1 MNYPLSLS
9 FKLVALA
16 PQIFVRDSSGNE
28 VCYVKQKWLKLR
40 EAVTVFTSSAQDT
53 VLCDIKA
60 NKIID
65 WSATYN
71 FIDANGN
78 EFGAV
83 RRKGM
88 RSLFKAHYQVVRGE
102 EVHFEIH
109 EENGWIKVLDSVF
122 DAIPVIGSFTG
133 YFFNPSYIATR
144 PGGGS
149 PAMRVKKQPA
159 FWEGKFEIEKPGDLG
174 DQEELALLMSFMM
187 MLLLERR
194 RG

>member
-9 FKLVALA
+9 FKIVALA
-16 PQIFVRDSSGNE
+16 PQIFVRDANGTE
-28 VCYVKQKWLKLR
+28 LCYVKQKMFKLR
-40 EAVTVFTSSAQDT
+40 EAVKVFTNQQQDT

-71 FIDANGN
+71 FVDQAGN

-88 RSLFKAHYQVVRGE
+88 RSLWKAHYQVVDGQDLR
-102 EVHFEIH
+102 FEIN
-109 EENGWIKVLDSVF
+109 EENGWVKVLDGVLGQ
-122 DAIPVIGSFTG
+122 IPLIGAFTG

-144 PGGGS
+144 PGDET
-149 PAMRVKKQPA
+149 PVMRVAKQPA
-159 FWEGKFEIEKPGDLG
+159 FWEGKFTIEKIGDL
-174 DQEELALLMSFMM
+174 DEQEELALLMAFLM
-187 MLLLERR
+187 MLLLERS